1 MRIVGR
7 STPSHRLAN
16 VLRVGRLGLV
26 ALTLGAGPLRG
37 ADSIDVVALELAAR
51 TDSPVLAAARAKAQ
65 EALMLATAAGVRGDP
80 ELELWVRN
88 ALPDLTSTSD
98 QPLAVE
104 VEVVQPVRWPGKRG
118 ALEAVAAAETQ
129 AALVEVVVAEQK
141 LVGDVRRTFAD
152 LYAADREQR
161 TLAEAHELL
170 ELLDATAR
178 SRFAT
183 TQGDALAVLEA
194 EIAQDEHDQRL
205 DEVFSRFQAARARL
219 AALAGVAAESL
230 PLRLGELPEPVFAV
244 REGPLPFDDR
254 APSVQAA
261 RLRLAAA
268 EKRLEAGR
276 LGLKPDFGV
285 GGGFLWP
292 EGANPELTVKLG
304 MELPFFRH
312 RRLGPQV
319 TAMESAV
326 AAARADVAAAE
337 VAGRAE
343 AVRLGAERDRL
354 EHSLARLAGAI
365 VPRTSAALDAARIGF
380 LNGDVTFAL
389 LLELFNDWFHAR
401 IELSSAEAARYGI
414 WAESQALAG
423 APLAPIATIDPLA
436 LIAPEPRP

>member
-1 MRIVGR
+1 MRHAGR
-7 STPSHRLAN
+7 STTFHRRSSFRLMGRMG
-16 VLRVGRLGLV
+16 LIGIVGIIE
-26 ALTLGAGPLRG
+26 LTLATAAARA
-37 ADSIDVVALELAAR
+37 ADSIDVAELERAAR
-51 TDSPVLAAARAKAQ
+51 LGSPVLQAARAKAQ
-65 EALMLATAAGVRGDP
+65 EALVLAEAAGVRGDP
-80 ELELWVRN
+80 QLALWVRN
-88 ALPDLTSTSD
+88 ALPDFTGTSER
-98 QPLAVE
+98 PLAVE

-118 ALEAVAAAETQ
+118 ALEAVAAAETE

-141 LVGDVRRTFAD
+141 LVGEVRRTFAD

-170 ELLDATAR
+170 ELLHATAS

-194 EIAQDEHDQRL
+194 EIAQDEHDQNL
-205 DEVFSRFQAARARL
+205 DVVFSRFQAARARL
-219 AALAGVAAESL
+219 AALAGVAAETL

-244 REGPLPFDDR
+244 REGPLPFDER
-254 APSVQAA
+254 APAVQAA
-261 RLRLAAA
+261 KLRLAAA
-268 EKRLEAGR
+268 ESRLEAGR

-285 GGGFLWP
+285 GGGLLWP
-292 EGANPELTVKLG
+292 EGGNPELTFRFG
-304 MELPFFRH
+304 MDLPFLRH

-319 TAMESAV
+319 SAMESAV
-326 AAARADVAAAE
+326 AAARADLAAAD

-354 EHSLARLAGAI
+354 ERSLARLAGAI

-401 IELSSAEAARYGI
+401 IELASAEAARYAV

-423 APLAPIATIDPLA
+423 ALLAPIE
-436 LIAPEPRP
+436 PESRP

>member
-1 MRIVGR
+1 MRKAAG
-7 STPSHRLAN
+7 STFIPG
-16 VLRVGRLGLV
+16 VFTLGLAGLSLAMV
-26 ALTLGAGPLRG
+26 HGAPAR
-37 ADSIDVVALELAAR
+37 ATDSIDVVELERAAR
-51 TDSPVLAAARAKAQ
+51 LGSPVLQAARARAQ
-65 EALMLATAAGVRGDP
+65 EALALAQAAGVRGDP

-88 ALPDLTSTSD
+88 ALPELSDTAD
-98 QPLAVE
+98 QPVAVE

-129 AALVEVVVAEQK
+129 AALVAVVVAEQK
-141 LVGDVRRTFAD
+141 LVGEVRRTFAE

-170 ELLDATAR
+170 ELLHATAR

-194 EIAQDEHDQRL
+194 EIAQDEHDQNL
-205 DEVFSRFQAARARL
+205 DLVFSRFQAARARL
-219 AALAGVAAESL
+219 AKLAGVGAETL

-254 APSVQAA
+254 APTVQAA
-261 RLRLAAA
+261 QLRLAAA

-292 EGANPELTVKLG
+292 EGGNPELTVKLG

-312 RRLGPQV
+312 RRLAPQV
-319 TAMESAV
+319 SAMESDV
-326 AAARADVAAAE
+326 VAARAEVAAE
-337 VAGRAE
+337 QVAGRAE

-354 EHSLARLAGAI
+354 ERSLARLAGAI
-365 VPRTSAALDAARIGF
+365 VPRTSAALDAARVGF

-414 WAESQALAG
+414 WAEAQALAG
-423 APLAPIATIDPLA
+423 APLEPIEATE
-436 LIAPEPRP
+436 PESLP

>member
-1 MRIVGR
+1 MRNWARNTYSNGIV
-7 STPSHRLAN
+7 T
-16 VLRVGRLGLV
+16 V
-26 ALTLGAGPLRG
+26 ALAGLTLVLAAVTPARA
-37 ADSIDVVALELAAR
+37 ADSIDVAALERAAR
-51 TDSPVLAAARAKAQ
+51 TASPVLAAARARAQ
-65 EALMLATAAGVRGDP
+65 QALALAEAAGVRGDP
-80 ELELWVRN
+80 ELALWVRN

-98 QPLAVE
+98 KPLAVE
-104 VEVVQPVRWPGKRG
+104 VEIVQPVRWPGKRD
-118 ALEAVAAAETQ
+118 ALETLAAAETQ

-141 LVGDVRRTFAD
+141 LVGEVRRTFAE

-170 ELLDATAR
+170 ELLHATAS

-183 TQGDALAVLEA
+183 AQGDALAVLEA
-194 EIAQDEHDQRL
+194 EIAQDEHDQNL
-205 DEVFSRFQAARARL
+205 DIVFSRFQAARARL
-219 AALAGVAAESL
+219 AALTGVAAESL

-244 REGPLPFDDR
+244 REGPLPFDER
-254 APSVQAA
+254 APAVQAA
-261 RLRLAAA
+261 KLRLAAA
-268 EKRLEAGR
+268 ESRLEAGR

-292 EGANPELTVKLG
+292 EGGNPELTVKLG
-304 MELPFFRH
+304 MDLPFFRH

-326 AAARADVAAAE
+326 AAARADLAAAD

-354 EHSLARLAGAI
+354 ERSLARLAGAI

-423 APLAPIATIDPLA
+423 APLAPLDATTPNDPNA
-436 LIAPEPRP
+436 PIAPESRP

>member
-1 MRIVGR
+1 MRNAGR
-7 STPSHRLAN
+7 TTTFQRIGIL
-16 VLRVGRLGLV
+16 GRMGFV
-26 ALTLGAGPLRG
+26 ALTLGAGPARG
-37 ADSIDVVALELAAR
+37 ADSIDVGALELAAR
-51 TDSPVLAAARAKAQ
+51 TGSPVLQAARARAQ

-80 ELELWVRN
+80 ELDLWVRN

-118 ALEAVAAAETQ
+118 ALERLAAAETQ
-129 AALVEVVVAEQK
+129 ASLVEVVVAEQK
-141 LVGDVRRTFAD
+141 LVGEVRRTFAD

-170 ELLDATAR
+170 ELLHATA
-178 SRFAT
+178 SARFASA
-183 TQGDALAVLEA
+183 QGDALAVLEA
-194 EIAQDEHDQRL
+194 EIASDEHDQDL
-205 DEVFSRFQAARARL
+205 DVVFARFLAARARL
-219 AALAGVAAESL
+219 AALAGVAAETL
-230 PLRLGELPEPVFAV
+230 PLRLGELPEPAFAV
-244 REGPLPFDDR
+244 REGPLPFGER
-254 APSVQAA
+254 SPAVQLAK
-261 RLRLAAA
+261 LRLAAA
-268 EKRLEAGR
+268 ESRLEAGR

-292 EGANPELTVKLG
+292 EGGNPELTVKLG
-304 MELPFFRH
+304 MELPFLRH

-319 TAMESAV
+319 AAMESAV
-326 AAARADVAAAE
+326 AAARADLAAAD

-354 EHSLARLAGAI
+354 ERSLVRLAGAI

-414 WAESQALAG
+414 WAEAQALAG
-423 APLAPIATIDPLA
+423 APLAPIATVDPIEA
-436 LIAPEPRP
+436 IAPESRP

>member
-1 MRIVGR
+1 MRNAGR
-7 STPSHRLAN
+7 STPSQRISRGGRIGVVGLA
-16 VLRVGRLGLV
+16 LL
-26 ALTLGAGPLRG
+26 AGAAHGS
-37 ADSIDVVALELAAR
+37 DSIDVAALERAAR
-51 TDSPVLAAARAKAQ
+51 TGSPVLQAARAKAQ
-65 EALMLATAAGVRGDP
+65 EALMLAEAAGVRGDP

-88 ALPDLTSTSD
+88 ALPTLTDTAD
-98 QPLAVE
+98 RPLAVE

-118 ALEAVAAAETQ
+118 ALVGLAAAETQ

-141 LVGDVRRTFAD
+141 LVGEVRRTFAD

-170 ELLDATAR
+170 ELLHATAS

-183 TQGDALAVLEA
+183 AQGDALAVLEA
-194 EIAQDEHDQRL
+194 EIASDEHDQNL
-205 DEVFSRFQAARARL
+205 DAVFSRFQAARARL
-219 AALAGVAAESL
+219 AALAGVAAETL
-230 PLRLGELPEPVFAV
+230 PLRLGELPEPAFAV

-254 APSVQAA
+254 APTVQAA
-261 RLRLAAA
+261 QLRLAAA

-292 EGANPELTVKLG
+292 EGGNPELTVKLG

-319 TAMESAV
+319 GAMESAV
-326 AAARADVAAAE
+326 AAARAAVAAAQ
-337 VAGRAE
+337 VAGQAE

-354 EHSLARLAGAI
+354 ERALARLAGAI

-401 IELSSAEAARYGI
+401 IELTSAEAARYAV

-423 APLAPIATIDPLA
+423 APLAELE
-436 LIAPEPRP
+436 PESRP